1 MKDLKIT
8 VCLCILITACLMKRA
23 GLKPKGYL
31 RRYVYAT
38 QIKGP
43 LNTKFD
49 CNTLECIALIKYLS
63 EQQR

>member
-1 MKDLKIT
+1 
-8 VCLCILITACLMKRA
+8 MKRA

-31 RRYVYAT
+31 RRYVYAN

-49 CNTLECIALIKYLS
+49 CNTLECVALIKYLS